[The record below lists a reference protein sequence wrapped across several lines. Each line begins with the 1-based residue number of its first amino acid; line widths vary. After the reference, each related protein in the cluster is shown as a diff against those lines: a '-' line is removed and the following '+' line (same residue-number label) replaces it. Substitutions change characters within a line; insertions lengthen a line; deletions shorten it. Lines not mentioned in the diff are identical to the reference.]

1 MNEEEYYINYVFE
14 LRKKLMNNMKKYGV
28 AATSIEDMLYVDFY
42 TLLVLTTGENT
53 TLEDVHNAW
62 ACRVNRKNKTHPSL
76 VPFNELSKE
85 VQDKD
90 IPYQQAIIET
100 AKQIK
105 LGE

>member
-28 AATSIEDMLYVDFY
+28 AAINIEDMLYVDFY

-62 ACRVNRKNKTHPSL
+62 ACKTNRHYKLHPSL

-90 IPYQQAIIET
+90 IPYQQEIIET